1 VARRARAAVTRAAG
15 SRSAGGARGAGIGSP
30 LGRPEERR
38 SYAWVQGLLCGVAA
52 TLVPGPALLAGLLLA
67 PGLVSLLLDQAPGKP
82 MARAVLL
89 CGLAAAAPPLAALW
103 HSGAGV
109 GAAIALAGEPA
120 VLGTAWLAG
129 AGGWLLNE
137 FAPLL
142 LRLGMDGLAA
152 AQAGR
157 LKAERARLAEAWDL
171 GPQGGPQGAAAG
183 GSTAAP
189 PGAPDE
195 RETD

>member
-1 VARRARAAVTRAAG
+1 MPRPARAAVTTHAAKP
-15 SRSAGGARGAGIGSP
+15 RKAP
-30 LGRPEERR
+30 QER

-52 TLVPGPALLAGLLLA
+52 TLAPGPALLAGLLLA
-67 PGLVSLLLDQAPGKP
+67 PGLACLLLDQAPGKP

-89 CGLAAAAPPLAALW
+89 CGLAAAMPPLSALW
-103 HSGAGV
+103 HDGAGL
-109 GAAIALAGEPA
+109 APAIALAGDPA

-142 LRLGMDGLAA
+142 LRLALDALAA
-152 AQAGR
+152 AHAGR

-171 GPQGGPQGAAAG
+171 ASEEGEA
-183 GSTAAP
+183 
-189 PGAPDE
+189 
-195 RETD
+195 

>member
-1 VARRARAAVTRAAG
+1 MARRARTAVTQAAG
-15 SRSAGGARGAGIGSP
+15 TKPP
-30 LGRPEERR
+30 LGPPREQR

-67 PGLVSLLLDQAPGKP
+67 PGLVALLLDQAPGKP

-89 CGLAAAAPPLAALW
+89 CGLAAAVPPLAALW
-103 HSGAGV
+103 HGGAGV
-109 GAAIALAGEPA
+109 GAAIALAGDPA

-142 LRLGMDGLAA
+142 LRLGMDAVAA
-152 AQAGR
+152 ARAGR
-157 LKAERARLAEAWDL
+157 LRADRARLAEAWDL
-171 GPQGGPQGAAAG
+171 
-183 GSTAAP
+183 
-189 PGAPDE
+189 APDGTPDGGE
-195 RETD
+195 R

>member
-1 VARRARAAVTRAAG
+1 MARRVRAVVTPRAGTRAG
-15 SRSAGGARGAGIGSP
+15 QE
-30 LGRPEERR
+30 RPQEQR

-89 CGLAAAAPPLAALW
+89 CGLAAAVPPLAALW
-103 HSGAGV
+103 HGGAGV

-142 LRLGMDGLAA
+142 LRLGMDALAA
-152 AQAGR
+152 ARAAR

-171 GPQGGPQGAAAG
+171 TPDGGEG
-183 GSTAAP
+183 G
-189 PGAPDE
+189 
-195 RETD
+195 